1 MELLLAL
8 WGKDELR
15 YEDQKKPIMQLN
27 RASFG
32 YKASVG
38 VPGGDLPALPP
49 SCRVASPEP
58 MS

>member
-8 WGKDELR
+8 WGKAELR
-15 YEDQKKPIMQLN
+15 YEDQKKPMTQLN

-32 YKASVG
+32 YKSSVG
-38 VPGGDLPALPP
+38 VPGGDLPVLLP

-58 MS
+58 GS